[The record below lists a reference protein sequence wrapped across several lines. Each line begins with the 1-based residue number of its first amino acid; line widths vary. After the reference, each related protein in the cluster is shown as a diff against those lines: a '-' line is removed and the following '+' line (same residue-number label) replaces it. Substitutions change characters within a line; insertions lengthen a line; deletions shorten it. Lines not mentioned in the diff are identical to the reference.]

1 VCYAIIKY
9 AKESRYQE
17 SCSIY
22 SAGDGVE
29 GRTMTALRDL
39 HRDDKP
45 REKLLNKGV
54 SALKNDEL
62 LAILLG
68 SGIQG
73 KDVRKLS
80 REIVQIMDDDF
91 DALSL
96 KKLCDIHGLGQAK
109 ASQILASIELSKRYL
124 VKSNTRIT
132 SAQEVYETLRPFSA
146 KSQEYFLSIT
156 LDGASHIINT
166 RTVFIGTLNQSLV
179 HPREVFADAIADRA
193 AGIII
198 AHNHPS
204 GTLEASRADIAI
216 TQRLKEVSKL
226 VGIELLDHVILAKSG
241 FYSFSDEGLL

>member
-1 VCYAIIKY
+1 
-9 AKESRYQE
+9 
-17 SCSIY
+17 
-22 SAGDGVE
+22 
-29 GRTMTALRDL
+29 MTALRDL
-39 HRDDKP
+39 HKHDKP
-45 REKLLNKGV
+45 REKLVAKGV
-54 SALKNDEL
+54 EALKNEEL

-73 KDVRKLS
+73 KDVRKLAK
-80 REIVQIMDDDF
+80 EIVAMMDDGF
-91 DALSL
+91 DKLSL
-96 KKLCDIHGLGQAK
+96 RRLCDIHGLGIAK

-124 VKSNTRIT
+124 IRSNKRIT
-132 SAQEVYETLRPFSA
+132 DAVDVYDELKSFST
-146 KSQEYFLSIT
+146 KSQEHFLTIT

-204 GTLEASRADIAI
+204 GTLEASRADVQI

-226 VGIELLDHVILAKSG
+226 VGIELLDHVILSKHG
-241 FYSFSDEGLL
+241 YYSFSDEGLL

>member
-1 VCYAIIKY
+1 
-9 AKESRYQE
+9 
-17 SCSIY
+17 
-22 SAGDGVE
+22 
-29 GRTMTALRDL
+29 MTALRDL
-39 HRDDKP
+39 HKHDKP
-45 REKLLNKGV
+45 REKLVAKGV
-54 SALKNDEL
+54 ESLKNEEL

-73 KDVRKLS
+73 KDVRKLAK
-80 REIVQIMDDDF
+80 EIVSMLDKDF
-91 DALSL
+91 DKLSL
-96 KKLCDIHGLGQAK
+96 QALCDIHGLGIAK

-124 VKSNTRIT
+124 IRSNKRIT
-132 SAQEVYETLRPFSA
+132 DAKDVYEELKSFSS
-146 KSQEYFLSIT
+146 KSQEHFLTIT

-204 GTLEASRADIAI
+204 GTLEASRADVQI

-226 VGIELLDHVILAKSG
+226 VGIELLDHVILSKHG
-241 FYSFSDEGLL
+241 YYSFSDEGLL

>member
-1 VCYAIIKY
+1 
-9 AKESRYQE
+9 
-17 SCSIY
+17 
-22 SAGDGVE
+22 
-29 GRTMTALRDL
+29 MTALRDL
-39 HRDDKP
+39 HKHDKP
-45 REKLLNKGV
+45 REKLVAKGV
-54 SALKNDEL
+54 EALKNEEL

-80 REIVQIMDDDF
+80 KEIIALMDRHF
-91 DALSL
+91 NHFGKLSDRL
-96 KKLCDIHGLGQAK
+96 TLEKLCDIHGLGIAK

-124 VKSNTRIT
+124 IRSNKRIT
-132 SAQEVYETLRPFSA
+132 DAKDVYEELKSFSS
-146 KSQEYFLSIT
+146 KSQEHFLTIT

-179 HPREVFADAIADRA
+179 HPREVFTDAIADRA

-204 GTLEASRADIAI
+204 GTLEASRADVAI

-226 VGIELLDHVILAKSG
+226 VGIELLDHVILSKHG
-241 FYSFSDEGLL
+241 YYSFSDEGLI